1 MSKDTEAKPVK
12 LSILE
17 KEYLV
22 SCTEEQYP
30 ELVASAEYVD
40 KKMRE
45 IRDGGKVIGAE
56 RVAVTAALNIAHE
69 LLGGDAPERG
79 ELNQRVNSR
88 LKQLHDKIDEALY
101 KSRQLEL

>member
-1 MSKDTEAKPVK
+1 MSKDTTAKPVK

-22 SCTEEQYP
+22 SCSDEQYA
-30 ELVASAEYVD
+30 ELLASAKYVD

-69 LLGGDAPERG
+69 LLAGDAPARG
-79 ELNQRVNSR
+79 ESNKRLSSR
-88 LKQLHDKIDEALY
+88 LQSLHDKIDEALY